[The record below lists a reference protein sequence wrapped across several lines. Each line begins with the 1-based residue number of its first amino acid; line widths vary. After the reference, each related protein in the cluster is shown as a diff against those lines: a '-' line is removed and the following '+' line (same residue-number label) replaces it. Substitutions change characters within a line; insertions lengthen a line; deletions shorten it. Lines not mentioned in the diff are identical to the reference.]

1 MAETGEF
8 SLPGPFDRDRL
19 PGLEPRGGTLEDAWG
34 MVVPNRP
41 ADGARQV
48 TNPGALAEI
57 GASRGLI

>member
-34 MVVPNRP
+34 MVVPTGLPTAQGKSRIP
-41 ADGARQV
+41 ARLRK
-48 TNPGALAEI
+48 LAPR
-57 GASRGLI
+57 AA